1 MGNIN
6 TKKRGPKIIYVFFAS
21 QGMCLAIFKMV
32 FQNNNSFPITQETL

>member
-6 TKKRGPKIIYVFFAS
+6 TKKRGPKILFSS
-21 QGMCLAIFKMV
+21 QGMCLAIFKMA